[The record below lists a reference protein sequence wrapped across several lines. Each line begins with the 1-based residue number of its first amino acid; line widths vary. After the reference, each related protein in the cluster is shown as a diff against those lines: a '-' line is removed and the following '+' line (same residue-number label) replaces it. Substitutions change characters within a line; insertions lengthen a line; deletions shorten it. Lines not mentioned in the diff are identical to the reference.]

1 MTKHAWNAP
10 VPILRR
16 WMENKLTKTSL
27 NRFRRFFPFQRSN
40 IRKRTDEKKVSRL
53 LRRQKNEKQGERNRW
68 ERKKGKK
75 LTKKGQQT
83 ERRKETER
91 AISLFYCGRNSKKGE
106 KNSSQGCCWVS
117 EIRRLLSTT
126 SAAASNQPWFD
137 LFYFVQ
143 RISNSI
149 KVFCQTLSLF
159 LSAAIG
165 QRPRNYLSC
174 RCCCSCC
181 SSQFG
186 SFPH

>member
-1 MTKHAWNAP
+1 
-10 VPILRR
+10 
-16 WMENKLTKTSL
+16 MENKLTKTFL

-75 LTKKGQQT
+75 LTKTGQQT
-83 ERRKETER
+83 ERKKDTER
-91 AISLFYCGRNSKKGE
+91 AISLFYCSRNSKKE
-106 KNSSQGCCWVS
+106 KKNSSQGCCWVS

-126 SAAASNQPWFD
+126 SAVAASNQPWFV

-174 RCCCSCC
+174 RCSSSSCPC
-181 SSQFG
+181 SSPFG